1 MPLNN
6 IQNHLYHISSYIAS
20 SENQKY
26 LKDPVYEEQLE
37 SLIDKMDE
45 ILPPLKNFINP
56 GGSIE
61 AAHLQIA
68 RAISRRVERRY
79 VTYSKEKSKIYLKFF
94 NRLSD
99 FLFVASRYTNHIKQ
113 MNDKIAK

>member
-1 MPLNN
+1 
-6 IQNHLYHISSYIAS
+6 
-20 SENQKY
+20 
-26 LKDPVYEEQLE
+26 
-37 SLIDKMDE
+37 MDE
-45 ILPPLKNFINP
+45 ILPQLKNFINP